1 LNGWPLILKT
11 CELISIVL
19 SALVTGVFWGPW
31 VGLTRSIRT
40 FQPDFFLAIVH
51 RLNRNLGPVMTIL
64 MPAALLSIVPVLLFS
79 FHQPRT
85 FCLTLAA
92 FVLFLIALLVTVIVE
107 VPIVQQ
113 IDKWTVSTLPG
124 NWQQLRDRWG
134 SFHLIRVIA
143 AIIGLALLVAGA
155 IF

>member
-1 LNGWPLILKT
+1 
-11 CELISIVL
+11 
-19 SALVTGVFWGPW
+19 

-40 FQPDFFLAIVH
+40 FQPEFFLAIVH

-64 MPAALLSIVPVLLFS
+64 MPAALLSLGPVLVFS
-79 FHQPRT
+79 FHQPKT
-85 FCLTLAA
+85 FYLTLAA

-107 VPIVQQ
+107 VPIVQR
-113 IDKWTVSTLPG
+113 IDKWTASTLPG

-134 SFHLIRVIA
+134 SFHLIRLIA
-143 AIIGLALLVAGA
+143 SISGLALLLAGA